1 MSSKRKIKDKKV
13 TLWKVGEY
21 EDDMGL
27 TQQGIVK
34 VGKVWAYI
42 RDLSAKERQETILV
56 KERQD
61 LKVQIANKKDID
73 TSWKVSYKDR
83 VYSIVAIDRFEW
95 YDDDIVLSVEYLEG
109 ATVEQLENG
118 ELPEEN
124 PKNGGNSS
132 NEEDLDDSHGL

>member
-132 NEEDLDDSHGL
+132 DEEDPGDPYGL